1 VTVTFVG
8 ETERVEPL
16 IGLVLTNVFAEAF
29 VAPKNI
35 SSRIAAIRVRLTFS
49 FHKGLGSSSIR
60 AYRLTSLHLLP
71 SLIYRMETVMP
82 TYQYACTAC
91 DHEFEAIQS
100 FSDDSLTEC
109 PQCQGEIRK
118 VYTAV
123 GVVFKGSGFYKTDS
137 VKKSATPEVP
147 KVAPVPKAD

>member
-1 VTVTFVG
+1 
-8 ETERVEPL
+8 
-16 IGLVLTNVFAEAF
+16 
-29 VAPKNI
+29 
-35 SSRIAAIRVRLTFS
+35 
-49 FHKGLGSSSIR
+49 
-60 AYRLTSLHLLP
+60 
-71 SLIYRMETVMP
+71 MP

-109 PQCQGEIRK
+109 PLCKGEIRK

-137 VKKSATPEVP
+137 RAAKPSTTPAAPPAAP
-147 KVAPVPKAD
+147 KND